1 MMSDRLQFFREQ
13 MAAFEGTSDPQK
25 AIEKGYFIK
34 QPRNSMA
41 NTIANRIALRPS
53 SSHLLIGG
61 IGSGKTTQLMMARD
75 RINEIG
81 DTHAVYVDA
90 SLYTDISEI
99 QPGALI
105 AIVGL
110 VLSELTKNINKGL
123 IPNSRN
129 CLLYTSPSPRD

>member
-1 MMSDRLQFFREQ
+1 MSDRLQFFREQ

-61 IGSGKTTQLMMARD
+61 IGSGFLKSNQ
-75 RINEIG
+75 
-81 DTHAVYVDA
+81 
-90 SLYTDISEI
+90 
-99 QPGALI
+99 
-105 AIVGL
+105 GL
-110 VLSELTKNINKGL
+110 
-123 IPNSRN
+123 
-129 CLLYTSPSPRD
+129 